1 MNNNEI
7 KKVLGMFLT
16 MQSMIHQIDE
26 ISDSVLF
33 KQEFKRETN
42 RYYKYIEIKVN
53 QLTREMDLKEAQY
66 YIDIVAKIDKVI
78 QDIELKTI

>member
-42 RYYKYIEIKVN
+42 RYYKYIETKVN

-78 QDIELKTI
+78 QDIELKST

>member
-7 KKVLGMFLT
+7 KKILGMFLT

-26 ISDSVLF
+26 ISESVLF

-42 RYYKYIEIKVN
+42 RYYKYIETKVN

-78 QDIELKTI
+78 QDIELKSI

>member
-1 MNNNEI
+1 MSNNEI

-42 RYYKYIEIKVN
+42 RYYKYIETKVN

>member
-7 KKVLGMFLT
+7 KKV
-16 MQSMIHQIDE
+16 
-26 ISDSVLF
+26 
-33 KQEFKRETN
+33 
-42 RYYKYIEIKVN
+42 KYIETKVN

>member
-42 RYYKYIEIKVN
+42 RYYKYIETKVN

-78 QDIELKTI
+78 QDIELETI

>member
-7 KKVLGMFLT
+7 KKILGMFLT

-26 ISDSVLF
+26 ISESVLF

-42 RYYKYIEIKVN
+42 RYYKYIETKVN

-78 QDIELKTI
+78 QEIELKSI

>member
-1 MNNNEI
+1 
-7 KKVLGMFLT
+7 
-16 MQSMIHQIDE
+16 MIHQIDE

-42 RYYKYIEIKVN
+42 RYYKYIETKVN

-78 QDIELKTI
+78 QDIELKAMAKQWTEINVKSEVI

>member
-42 RYYKYIEIKVN
+42 RYYKYIETKVN

-78 QDIELKTI
+78 QDIELKTT

>member
-7 KKVLGMFLT
+7 KKILGMFLT

-26 ISDSVLF
+26 ISESVLF

-42 RYYKYIEIKVN
+42 RYYKYIETKVN

-66 YIDIVAKIDKVI
+66 YIDIVAKIDQVI
-78 QDIELKTI
+78 QDIELKSI

>member
-42 RYYKYIEIKVN
+42 RYYKYIETKVN
-53 QLTREMDLKEAQY
+53 QLTCEMDLKEAQY

>member
-42 RYYKYIEIKVN
+42 RYYKYIETKVN

-78 QDIELKTI
+78 QDIELKSI

>member
-26 ISDSVLF
+26 ISESVLF

-42 RYYKYIEIKVN
+42 RYYKYIETKVN

-78 QDIELKTI
+78 QDIELKSI

>member
-42 RYYKYIEIKVN
+42 RYYKYIETKVN

-78 QDIELKTI
+78 QEIELKTI

>member
-26 ISDSVLF
+26 ISESVLF

-42 RYYKYIEIKVN
+42 RYYKYIETKVN

-78 QDIELKTI
+78 NNIELKTK

>member
-42 RYYKYIEIKVN
+42 RYYKYIETKVN